1 MPLSASQDSLLT
13 LYCHSGNDQVLSI
26 DPNSLAIIVII
37 IILSYQFK
45 RYQLF
50 LDFIALVR
58 GQF

>member
-26 DPNSLAIIVII
+26 DPNSLTIIVII
-37 IILSYQFK
+37 INQLK